1 MDYEDE
7 ELQDLPQEW
16 IDLLNSMP
24 EVKKEFIEDKLCNKD
39 EMISPYFFSYFS
51 DDYMLCKPYFLCFE
65 RGEEVF
71 NNFYSLYGDNKTISK
86 EMDDDTLKSLL
97 IDRMKGINNLLKL
110 SNKKTYDI
118 SNIKFEETTYD
129 EIDEEYDIYDIE
141 EVDIKDYCAD
151 IMNMDILPKQT
162 QNPISA
168 FEEALYN
175 LTLDYNIVYYI
186 LWPLGKIDDIENPYA
201 AYVRLWEN
209 GIKTYVIDE
218 NLVKYTFDN

>member
-7 ELQDLPQEW
+7 ELKDLPQEW
-16 IDLLNSMP
+16 IELLNSMP
-24 EVKKEFIEDKLCNKD
+24 EVKEEFIEDKLCNED
-39 EMISPYFFSYFS
+39 EMIPPYFFSYFS

-71 NNFYSLYGDNKTISK
+71 NNFYKLYGDAEPISK
-86 EMDDDTLKSLL
+86 EIDDVTLKNLL
-97 IDRMKGINNLLKL
+97 IKRMEGINDLLKL
-110 SNKKTYDI
+110 SNEKIYDI

-129 EIDEEYDIYDIE
+129 TLKEEYNLHDIE
-141 EVDIKDYCAD
+141 EVEIKDFSSN
-151 IMNMDILPKQT
+151 IMNMDILPDET

-186 LWPLGKIDDIENPYA
+186 LWPLGKKDDIENPYT
-201 AYVRLWEN
+201 AYIKLWEK
-209 GIKTYVIDE
+209 GIKTYVINE
-218 NLVKYTFDN
+218 NLVKYTFNN

>member
-1 MDYEDE
+1 
-7 ELQDLPQEW
+7 
-16 IDLLNSMP
+16 MP
-24 EVKKEFIEDKLCNKD
+24 EVKGEFIEDKLCNED

-71 NNFYSLYGDNKTISK
+71 NNFYSLYGDNKTTSK

-129 EIDEEYDIYDIE
+129 TLKEEYDIYDIE

-151 IMNMDILPKQT
+151 IMNMDILPEET

-168 FEEALYN
+168 FE
-175 LTLDYNIVYYI
+175 
-186 LWPLGKIDDIENPYA
+186 DIE
-201 AYVRLWEN
+201 L
-209 GIKTYVIDE
+209 
-218 NLVKYTFDN
+218 FS